1 MSRPLDLG
9 EHFADHV
16 GVSDSPSVAEL
27 LEWLAA
33 RDAVIAEQA
42 AVIEALR
49 GQLAVAQAEI
59 AELKRR
65 LGLNSSN
72 SSLPPSLDGPV
83 KPAPKSL
90 RGRTGKK
97 SGGQTGHPGRTL
109 SQVDTPDKTIVHAPV
124 ACEGCGSGLGDAPAV
139 GVARRQ
145 VFEVPEP
152 NVTVTEHQ
160 IVSRRCGCGA
170 VTAGQAPA
178 GVQAP
183 VQYGPR
189 AQALIVY
196 LVVGQ
201 FLAQQRAA
209 EAMDDLFG
217 LPVCDGTVAAV
228 IACHAGRLDGFIDLV
243 KTRLREAEVVNADET
258 GLRVAGRTH
267 WVHSTSTDKFSL
279 ISVHRR
285 RGREGIDAH
294 GVLNG
299 YTGVIVHDAWRPYD
313 CYRDAAHALC
323 NSHLLRELQQVID
336 VCDEPGRAWA
346 EQARHALLELNTL
359 AAAAAETGR
368 DVDPVRLAQLRSWYT
383 SAAATGITANDHR
396 STKIAQRHHALARR
410 MFDRV
415 DDYLRFATDLRVPFT
430 NNAAE
435 REVRMVK
442 LRQKISSCMR
452 TLTGARH
459 FTRIRSYLATARKH
473 GITILDALNRLAQDQ
488 PWLPA
493 AS

>member
-1 MSRPLDLG
+1 LILAG
-9 EHFADHV
+9 LVADHV
-16 GVSDSPSVAEL
+16 WVSDSPSVAEL
-27 LEWLAA
+27 LERLTE
-33 RDAVIAEQA
+33 RD

-65 LGLNSSN
+65 LGQNSSN
-72 SSLPPSLDGPV
+72 SSLAPSSDGPV

-90 RGRTGKK
+90 RGRSGKK
-97 SGGQTGHPGRTL
+97 PGGQAGHPGRTL
-109 SQVDTPDKTIVHAPV
+109 SQVDSPDETVVHDPV
-124 ACEGCGSGLGDAPAV
+124 ACGGCGSQLSGAPAV

-152 NVTVTEHQ
+152 KVTVTEHR
-160 IVSRRCGCGA
+160 IVTRRCGCGM
-170 VTAGQAPA
+170 VTAGCAPA
-178 GVQAP
+178 GVEAP
-183 VQYGPR
+183 TQYGPR

-196 LVVGQ
+196 LVAGQ
-201 FLAQQRAA
+201 FLAQQRAG
-209 EAMDDLFG
+209 EAMGDLFA
-217 LPVCDGTVAAV
+217 LPVCDGTVAGV
-228 IACHAGRLDGFIDLV
+228 IAKLAGRLDGFIEVV
-243 KTRLREAEVVNADET
+243 KTRLRQADVVNADET

-267 WVHSTSTDKFSL
+267 WVHSTSTDRFSL

-294 GVLNG
+294 GVLNH

-313 CYRDAAHALC
+313 CYRDAVHALC

-336 VCDEPGRAWA
+336 VCDDTGWVWA
-346 EQARHALLELNTL
+346 EQARHTLTELNAL
-359 AAAAAETGR
+359 VRDAAAGGP
-368 DVDPVRLAQLRSWYT
+368 DVDPARLAELRSWYT
-383 SAAATGITANDHR
+383 SAAAIGIAANDHR
-396 STKIAQRHHALARR
+396 QTKIAQRHHALARR

-442 LRQKISSCMR
+442 LRQKISGCMR

-459 FTRIRSYLATARKH
+459 FVTIRSYLATAGKH
-473 GITILDALNRLAQDQ
+473 GIGILDALTRLAQGQ

-493 AS
+493 TT